1 MKNVKFFLMSWLC
14 IHVCLFFP
22 LQSQAEEQIE
32 PDQKIN
38 EVNVQEENK
47 ESQEPP
53 EQVETKQDEEKQ
65 KEEKQKEEKQKEA
78 EQQEVANKQLSE
90 RKIETEQGIITI
102 NKPELKVGEEVR
114 IAVEPNGKN
123 IQSMKG
129 ILQLQKTGEQYAQE
143 RMLSFEYDE
152 ETKSWVANYKA
163 GDFDLQGD
171 WNLQLVQSYKE
182 NEKEELVKNEVKVP
196 LIRIKNETPT
206 IDKELPKLQ
215 KVTIDEVKENLVE
228 RKQGDSIHLRVKASD
243 IESVVK
249 EVRVT
254 LKGKENKEL
263 SFLLDYNKHDMDWQ
277 KVFEITEALPAGPYE
292 LLVEIIDAAGNKLV
306 EESEYTISVLVP
318 KNEDDKKIEE
328 KEKEEKLDNKL
339 ENELEDK
346 KENELEDKKEN
357 EKQEDSK
364 VKNPLPEENL
374 PVVQIPKQDEI
385 VNKFIKEPLKE
396 KEEFTYVIKEPFEDN
411 KEVHKGKDQKE
422 KNNKQVASK
431 KKEQKEEPKDKKE
444 EKGEQGVQASD
455 VFTIM
460 SGLFVLF
467 LVLKSNKEWG

>member
-32 PDQKIN
+32 SDQKIN

-47 ESQEPP
+47 ESQESS

-65 KEEKQKEEKQKEA
+65 KEA
-78 EQQEVANKQLSE
+78 EQQEVVNKQLNE
-90 RKIETEQGIITI
+90 RKIETEQGIITV

-129 ILQLQKTGEQYAQE
+129 ILQLQKNGEQYAQE
-143 RMLSFEYDE
+143 RILSFEYDE

-163 GDFDLQGD
+163 GNFDLQGD

-182 NEKEELVKNEVKVP
+182 NEKEEIVKNEVKVP
-196 LIRIKNETPT
+196 LIRIKNETPI

-228 RKQGDSIHLRVKASD
+228 RKQGDSIHIRVKASD

-306 EESEYTISVLVP
+306 EESEYTISVLAP
-318 KNEDDKKIEE
+318 KNEDDKKIEEKE

-346 KENELEDKKEN
+346 KENE
-357 EKQEDSK
+357 KQEDLK
-364 VKNPLPEENL
+364 VKNPLLEEKL
-374 PVVQIPKQDEI
+374 PVVQIPKQDEK

-396 KEEFTYVIKEPFEDN
+396 KFTYVIKEPFEDN
-411 KEVHKGKDQKE
+411 KEVHKAKDQKE
-422 KNNKQVASK
+422 KNNKQVVSK
-431 KKEQKEEPKDKKE
+431 KKEQKEETKDKEE

>member
-38 EVNVQEENK
+38 EVNVQEEK
-47 ESQEPP
+47 S

-65 KEEKQKEEKQKEA
+65 KEVEQKEVEQKEVKQQEV
-78 EQQEVANKQLSE
+78 EQQEVVNKQLGE
-90 RKIETEQGIITI
+90 RKIETEQGIVTV

-129 ILQLQKTGEQYAQE
+129 ILQLQKNGEQYAQE

-171 WNLQLVQSYKE
+171 WNLQLFQSYKE
-182 NEKEELVKNEVKVP
+182 NEKEDLIKNELKVP

-215 KVTIDEVKENLVE
+215 EVTIDEVKENLVE
-228 RKQGDSIHLRVKASD
+228 RKQGDSIHIRVKASD
-243 IESVVK
+243 IESAVK

-263 SFLLDYNKHDMDWQ
+263 SFLLDYNKYDMDWQ
-277 KVFEITEALPAGPYE
+277 KVFEITEELPAGPYE
-292 LLVEIIDAAGNKLV
+292 LHVEIIDAAGNKLV
-306 EESEYTISVLVP
+306 EESEYTISILAP

-328 KEKEEKLDNKL
+328 KEKEDKLDNKL

-346 KENELEDKKEN
+346 KENE
-357 EKQEDSK
+357 KQEDLK
-364 VKNPLPEENL
+364 VKNPLPEEKL
-374 PVVQIPKQDEI
+374 PVVQIPKQDEK

-411 KEVHKGKDQKE
+411 KEVHKAKDQKE

-431 KKEQKEEPKDKKE
+431 KKEQKEESKDKKE

>member
-53 EQVETKQDEEKQ
+53 EQVETKQDEEKP
-65 KEEKQKEEKQKEA
+65 KET

-90 RKIETEQGIITI
+90 KKIETEQGIITV

-129 ILQLQKTGEQYAQE
+129 ILQLQKNGEQYAQE

-182 NEKEELVKNEVKVP
+182 NEKEELIKNEVKVP

-228 RKQGDSIHLRVKASD
+228 RKQGDSIHIRVKASD

-306 EESEYTISVLVP
+306 EESEYTISVLAH

-328 KEKEEKLDNKL
+328 KEEKLDNKL
-339 ENELEDK
+339 
-346 KENELEDKKEN
+346 ENELEDKKEN

-411 KEVHKGKDQKE
+411 KEVHKAKDRKE

>member
-32 PDQKIN
+32 SDQKIN

-47 ESQEPP
+47 ESQESS
-53 EQVETKQDEEKQ
+53 EQVETKQD
-65 KEEKQKEEKQKEA
+65 EEKQKEA
-78 EQQEVANKQLSE
+78 EQQEVANKQLNE
-90 RKIETEQGIITI
+90 RKIETEQGIITV

-123 IQSMKG
+123 IQRMKG
-129 ILQLQKTGEQYAQE
+129 ILQLQKNGEQYAQE
-143 RMLSFEYDE
+143 RILSFEYDE

-163 GDFDLQGD
+163 GNFDLQGD

-182 NEKEELVKNEVKVP
+182 NEKEEIVKNEVKVP

-228 RKQGDSIHLRVKASD
+228 RKQGDSIHIRVKASD

-306 EESEYTISVLVP
+306 EESEYTISVLAP

-328 KEKEEKLDNKL
+328 KEKEDKLDNKL

-346 KENELEDKKEN
+346 KENE
-357 EKQEDSK
+357 KQEDLK
-364 VKNPLPEENL
+364 IKNPLPEEKL
-374 PVVQIPKQDEI
+374 PVVQIPKQDEK

-411 KEVHKGKDQKE
+411 KEIHKAKDQKE
-422 KNNKQVASK
+422 KNNKQVVSK
-431 KKEQKEEPKDKKE
+431 KKEQKEETKDKEE

>member
-38 EVNVQEENK
+38 EVNVQEEK
-47 ESQEPP
+47 S

-65 KEEKQKEEKQKEA
+65 KEVEQKEVKQQEV
-78 EQQEVANKQLSE
+78 EQQEAVNKQLGE
-90 RKIETEQGIITI
+90 RKIETEQGIVTV

-129 ILQLQKTGEQYAQE
+129 ILQLQKNGEQYAQE

-171 WNLQLVQSYKE
+171 WNLQLFQSYKE
-182 NEKEELVKNEVKVP
+182 NEKEDLIKNELKVP

-215 KVTIDEVKENLVE
+215 EVTIDEVKENLVE
-228 RKQGDSIHLRVKASD
+228 RKQGDSIHIRVKASD
-243 IESVVK
+243 IESAVK

-263 SFLLDYNKHDMDWQ
+263 SFLLDYNKYDMDWQ
-277 KVFEITEALPAGPYE
+277 KVFEITEELPAGPYE
-292 LLVEIIDAAGNKLV
+292 LHVEIIDAAGNKLV
-306 EESEYTISVLVP
+306 EESEYTISILAP

-328 KEKEEKLDNKL
+328 KEKEDKL
-339 ENELEDK
+339 
-346 KENELEDKKEN
+346 ENELEDKKEN
-357 EKQEDSK
+357 EKQEDLK
-364 VKNPLPEENL
+364 VKNPLPEEKL
-374 PVVQIPKQDEI
+374 PVVQIPKQDEK

-411 KEVHKGKDQKE
+411 KEVHKAKDQKE

-431 KKEQKEEPKDKKE
+431 KKEQKEESKDKKE

>member
-38 EVNVQEENK
+38 EVNVQEEK
-47 ESQEPP
+47 S

-65 KEEKQKEEKQKEA
+65 KEV
-78 EQQEVANKQLSE
+78 EQQEVVNKQLGE
-90 RKIETEQGIITI
+90 RKIETEQGIVTV

-129 ILQLQKTGEQYAQE
+129 ILQLQKNGEQYAQE

-171 WNLQLVQSYKE
+171 WNLQLFQSYKE
-182 NEKEELVKNEVKVP
+182 NEKEDLIKNELKVP

-215 KVTIDEVKENLVE
+215 EVTIDEVKENLVE
-228 RKQGDSIHLRVKASD
+228 RKQGDSIHIRVKASD
-243 IESVVK
+243 IESAVK

-263 SFLLDYNKHDMDWQ
+263 SFLLDYNKYDMDWQ
-277 KVFEITEALPAGPYE
+277 KVFEIAEELPAGPYE
-292 LLVEIIDAAGNKLV
+292 LHVEIIDAAGNKLV
-306 EESEYTISVLVP
+306 EESEYTISILAP

-328 KEKEEKLDNKL
+328 KEKEDKLDNKL

-346 KENELEDKKEN
+346 KENE
-357 EKQEDSK
+357 KQEDLK
-364 VKNPLPEENL
+364 VKNPLPEEKL
-374 PVVQIPKQDEI
+374 PVVQIPKQDEK

-411 KEVHKGKDQKE
+411 KEVHKAKDQKE

-431 KKEQKEEPKDKKE
+431 KKEQKEESKDKKE
-444 EKGEQGVQASD
+444 EKDEQGVQASD

>member
-14 IHVCLFFP
+14 IHVCFFFP

-32 PDQKIN
+32 SDQKIN

-47 ESQEPP
+47 ESQESS

-65 KEEKQKEEKQKEA
+65 KEA
-78 EQQEVANKQLSE
+78 EQQEVVNKQLNE
-90 RKIETEQGIITI
+90 RKIETEQGIITV

-129 ILQLQKTGEQYAQE
+129 ILQLQKNGEQYAQE
-143 RMLSFEYDE
+143 RILSFEYDE

-163 GDFDLQGD
+163 EDFDLQGV

-182 NEKEELVKNEVKVP
+182 NEKEEIVKNEVKVP

-228 RKQGDSIHLRVKASD
+228 RKQGDSIHIRVKASD

-306 EESEYTISVLVP
+306 EESEYTISVLAP

-346 KENELEDKKEN
+346 KENE
-357 EKQEDSK
+357 KQEDLK
-364 VKNPLPEENL
+364 IKNPLPEEKL
-374 PVVQIPKQDEI
+374 PVVQIPKQDEK

-411 KEVHKGKDQKE
+411 KEIHKAKDQKE
-422 KNNKQVASK
+422 KNNKQVVSK
-431 KKEQKEEPKDKKE
+431 KKEQKEETKDKEE

>member
-1 MKNVKFFLMSWLC
+1 M
-14 IHVCLFFP
+14 FFP

-32 PDQKIN
+32 SDQKIN

-47 ESQEPP
+47 ESQESS
-53 EQVETKQDEEKQ
+53 EQVETKQD
-65 KEEKQKEEKQKEA
+65 EEKQKEA
-78 EQQEVANKQLSE
+78 EQQEVANKQLNE
-90 RKIETEQGIITI
+90 RKIETEQGIITV

-129 ILQLQKTGEQYAQE
+129 ILQLQKNGEQYAQE
-143 RMLSFEYDE
+143 RILSFEYDE

-163 GDFDLQGD
+163 GNFDLQGD

-182 NEKEELVKNEVKVP
+182 NEKEEIVKNEVKVP

-228 RKQGDSIHLRVKASD
+228 RKQGDSIHIRVKASD

-254 LKGKENKEL
+254 LKGKENNEL

-292 LLVEIIDAAGNKLV
+292 LLVEIKDAAGNKLV
-306 EESEYTISVLVP
+306 EESEYTISVLAP
-318 KNEDDKKIEE
+318 KNEDDKKIEEKE

-346 KENELEDKKEN
+346 KENE
-357 EKQEDSK
+357 KQEDLK
-364 VKNPLPEENL
+364 IKNPLLEEKL
-374 PVVQIPKQDEI
+374 PVVQIPKQDEK

-411 KEVHKGKDQKE
+411 KEIHKAKDQKE
-422 KNNKQVASK
+422 KNNKQVVSK
-431 KKEQKEEPKDKKE
+431 KKEQKEETKDKEE

>member
-1 MKNVKFFLMSWLC
+1 
-14 IHVCLFFP
+14 
-22 LQSQAEEQIE
+22 
-32 PDQKIN
+32 

-53 EQVETKQDEEKQ
+53 EQVETKQD
-65 KEEKQKEEKQKEA
+65 EEKQKEA

-90 RKIETEQGIITI
+90 RKIETEQGIITV
-102 NKPELKVGEEVR
+102 NKLELKVGEEVR

-129 ILQLQKTGEQYAQE
+129 ILQLQKNGEQYAQE

-152 ETKSWVANYKA
+152 GTKSWVANYKA

-182 NEKEELVKNEVKVP
+182 NEKEELIKNEVKVP

-228 RKQGDSIHLRVKASD
+228 RKQGDSIHIRVKASD

-346 KENELEDKKEN
+346 KENE
-357 EKQEDSK
+357 KQEDSK

-411 KEVHKGKDQKE
+411 KEVHKAK
-422 KNNKQVASK
+422 
-431 KKEQKEEPKDKKE
+431 
-444 EKGEQGVQASD
+444 
-455 VFTIM
+455 
-460 SGLFVLF
+460 
-467 LVLKSNKEWG
+467 

>member
-65 KEEKQKEEKQKEA
+65 KEA

-90 RKIETEQGIITI
+90 RKIETEQGIITV
-102 NKPELKVGEEVR
+102 NKLELKVGEEVR

-129 ILQLQKTGEQYAQE
+129 ILQLQKNGEQYAQE

-182 NEKEELVKNEVKVP
+182 NEKEELIKNEVKVP

-206 IDKELPKLQ
+206 IDKELPRLQ

-228 RKQGDSIHLRVKASD
+228 RKQGDSIQIRVKASD

-306 EESEYTISVLVP
+306 EESEYTISVLAP

-328 KEKEEKLDNKL
+328 KEKEKEEKLDDKL
-339 ENELEDK
+339 
-346 KENELEDKKEN
+346 ENELEDKKEN

-411 KEVHKGKDQKE
+411 KEVHKAKDQKE

>member
-32 PDQKIN
+32 SDQKIN

-47 ESQEPP
+47 ESQESS

-65 KEEKQKEEKQKEA
+65 KEA
-78 EQQEVANKQLSE
+78 EQQEVVNKQLNE
-90 RKIETEQGIITI
+90 RKIETEQGIITV

-129 ILQLQKTGEQYAQE
+129 ILQLQKNGEQYAQE
-143 RMLSFEYDE
+143 RILSFEYDE

-163 GDFDLQGD
+163 GNFDLQGD

-182 NEKEELVKNEVKVP
+182 NEKEEIVKNEVKVP

-228 RKQGDSIHLRVKASD
+228 RKQGDSIHIRVKASD

-306 EESEYTISVLVP
+306 EESEYTISVLAP
-318 KNEDDKKIEE
+318 KNEDDKKIEEKEKE

-346 KENELEDKKEN
+346 KENE
-357 EKQEDSK
+357 KQEDLK
-364 VKNPLPEENL
+364 VKNPLLEEKL
-374 PVVQIPKQDEI
+374 PVVQIPKQDEK

-396 KEEFTYVIKEPFEDN
+396 KEKFTYVIKEPFEDN
-411 KEVHKGKDQKE
+411 KEVHKAKDQKE
-422 KNNKQVASK
+422 KNNKQVVSK
-431 KKEQKEEPKDKKE
+431 KKEQKEETKDKEE

>member
-38 EVNVQEENK
+38 EVNVQEEK
-47 ESQEPP
+47 S

-65 KEEKQKEEKQKEA
+65 KEVEQKEVEQKEV
-78 EQQEVANKQLSE
+78 EQQEVVNKQLGE
-90 RKIETEQGIITI
+90 RKIETEQGIVTV

-129 ILQLQKTGEQYAQE
+129 ILQLQKNGEQYAQE

-152 ETKSWVANYKA
+152 ETKRWVANYKA

-182 NEKEELVKNEVKVP
+182 NEKEELIKNEVKVP

-228 RKQGDSIHLRVKASD
+228 RKQGDSIHIRVKASD

-306 EESEYTISVLVP
+306 EESEYTISVLAP

-328 KEKEEKLDNKL
+328 KEEKLDNKL
-339 ENELEDK
+339 
-346 KENELEDKKEN
+346 ENELEDKKEN

-374 PVVQIPKQDEI
+374 PVVQTPKQDEI

-411 KEVHKGKDQKE
+411 KEVHKAKDRKE

>member
-47 ESQEPP
+47 ESQKSS

-65 KEEKQKEEKQKEA
+65 KEA
-78 EQQEVANKQLSE
+78 EQQEVVNKQLNE
-90 RKIETEQGIITI
+90 RKIETEQGIITV

-129 ILQLQKTGEQYAQE
+129 ILQLQKNGEQYAQE
-143 RMLSFEYDE
+143 RILSFEYDE

-182 NEKEELVKNEVKVP
+182 NEKEEIVKNEVKVP

-228 RKQGDSIHLRVKASD
+228 RKQGDSIHIRVKASD

-306 EESEYTISVLVP
+306 EESEYTISVLAP
-318 KNEDDKKIEE
+318 KNEDDKKIAE
-328 KEKEEKLDNKL
+328 KEKEDKLDNKL
-339 ENELEDK
+339 ENEL
-346 KENELEDKKEN
+346 ENELEDKKEN
-357 EKQEDSK
+357 EKQEDLK
-364 VKNPLPEENL
+364 VKNPRPEEKL
-374 PVVQIPKQDEI
+374 PVVQIPKQDEK

-411 KEVHKGKDQKE
+411 KEVHKAKDQKE

-455 VFTIM
+455 LFTIM